1 MSDYD
6 EDEDDNA
13 EAIAL
18 IQPCREVQIIDAYIR
33 LTDLHDRQMAEA
45 RDLTRKLMEAV
56 VFMVDPPRG
65 KLKEIKK

>member
-1 MSDYD
+1 MSEYD
-6 EDEDDNA
+6 EDEDTA
-13 EAIAL
+13 EAVAL

-33 LTDLHDRQMAEA
+33 LTDLHDRQMQET